1 MTVQETDI
9 SGCKRKT
16 NSTALT
22 QPSTGELIYKY
33 YYLLCHYTAL
43 LAAGLLHAI
52 QTVLQVA
59 DMKIEYSRNKN
70 IISLRSILCIFA
82 DAFSRKGLYW
92 GDGPWKS

>member
-1 MTVQETDI
+1 MAVQETDI

-43 LAAGLLHAI
+43 LAAGLLYAI

-70 IISLRSILCIFA
+70 IISLSAILRIFA
-82 DAFSRKGLYW
+82 YAISCKGLYR
-92 GDGPWKS
+92 GDDP